1 MNYCKIKQNLKKFL
15 VKIHQLVEKHIN
27 DSIIYINIY
36 IYFIYKDI

>member
-27 DSIIYINIY
+27 DSIIGIKIY
-36 IYFIYKDI
+36 LFHL